1 MDNNSSTEPKG
12 LSTKTHQAL
21 IHIPSEIYFSNLLG
35 SAAKPEPGETLRGP
49 TRRLARQLDEAE
61 GSARA
66 DALAPHLEASFCP
79 LSKPRPLP
87 ARLFISGPTQSERG
101 KMSTDALVHRRA
113 SSADGPWLKACK
125 EHTGRPRSLW
135 KSPLS
140 DKNYSLA
147 CFPFRFYQKMQTAL
161 LPGRAAVAAARY
173 CLHVSWGASCICEQH
188 FTQKYRGK
196 GREHTHTTHNYL
208 QKPVKSLLAAELSPA
223 IKELYKN
230 HNFIGCHTNWM
241 AKQAWRNIH
250 YTWAEFQSNLGP
262 KGSKSV

>member
-140 DKNYSLA
+140 DKTTPSPAFLFGFIRRCRLLCYQDGLPWQLPDTA
-147 CFPFRFYQKMQTAL
+147 CTSPEEPAASASSISPRNTAEKEENTHTQHTITYKSQLNHCWLQSFL
-161 LPGRAAVAAARY
+161 LP
-173 CLHVSWGASCICEQH
+173 SKNCI
-188 FTQKYRGK
+188 KI
-196 GREHTHTTHNYL
+196 TTL
-208 QKPVKSLLAAELSPA
+208 
-223 IKELYKN
+223 
-230 HNFIGCHTNWM
+230 
-241 AKQAWRNIH
+241 
-250 YTWAEFQSNLGP
+250 
-262 KGSKSV
+262 